1 MKMNLGCGYDLK
13 DGWFNTNHAAHQK
26 VEGAWILDARDED
39 PAMNGK
45 FDFILVNHVLC
56 TMPYNDVRKVL
67 ANIHNWLQ
75 PEGKVQIIDMDL
87 GKAAQAWVDKNQ
99 DAIPVNE
106 RNLDWNFCMHVAGY
120 STRPSLFTASVMRDL
135 LVEAG
140 FNKFVI
146 RDDSEYDTRPLESFT
161 IEATK

>member
-1 MKMNLGCGYDLK
+1 MKMNLGCGFDIK

-39 PAMNGK
+39 PSMVNK
-45 FDFILVNHVLC
+45 FDFILINHVLC

-67 ANIHNWLQ
+67 ANVYTWLK
-75 PEGKVQIIDMDL
+75 PEGKVEIVDMDL
-87 GKAAQAWVDKNQ
+87 GKAAQAFIDKN
-99 DAIPVNE
+99 DEALFVKEGNT
-106 RNLDWNFCMHVAGY
+106 DWKFCMHVSGY
-120 STRPSLFTASVMRDL
+120 STRPSLFTASVMKDL
-135 LVEAG
+135 LIEAG

-146 RDDSEYDTRPLESFT
+146 KDSEYDTRPLESFA